1 MKNNILLGST
11 LSIGLIIDAMDFQVL
26 GQSNYYVLNLE
37 YSAFKQK
44 KRGAWN
50 LYIIMQFKI
59 DMKLKTD
66 F

>member
-11 LSIGLIIDAMDFQVL
+11 LSIGLIIEAMDFQVL

-44 KRGAWN
+44 KRGA
-50 LYIIMQFKI
+50 
-59 DMKLKTD
+59 
-66 F
+66 